1 MNSAVRLD
9 RAPLHT
15 PLTLVAWEVPEA
27 VQRRLVALG
36 LRRGVQLSLVH
47 RLAGGGRIVSVGG
60 CRLALGRPVLRQ
72 LVGEEVAS

>member
-1 MNSAVRLD
+1 MTPAVRLD
-9 RAPLHT
+9 LAPLHT
-15 PLTLVAWEVPEA
+15 SFTLVGCDVPNA

-60 CRLALGRPVLRQ
+60 SRLALGRPVLRQ
-72 LVGEEVAS
+72 LRGEEVVA